1 MRRLIAILLA
11 PLVLSACEE
20 LGIPDPEKRAAAA
33 LAEGRAIGS
42 ACRQAGRALEDCFAL
57 NPEAQKAAIF
67 DGWRS
72 MNDYMTENGID
83 IVKPTIEPKLP
94 LAAAEPQSAAPPEEA
109 ADGADDGHAQTPL
122 EKLRNRSQR
131 EAQDH

>member
-1 MRRLIAILLA
+1 MRRLLAILIA

-67 DGWRS
+67 DGWRA
-72 MNDYMTENGID
+72 MNDYMTENGIE

-94 LAAAEPQSAAPPEEA
+94 LAAAEHQAAARADEA
-109 ADGADDGHAQTPL
+109 TDGAGDDRAQTPL
-122 EKLRNRSQR
+122 EKLRNRSQK
-131 EAQDH
+131 ETQDH